1 VIRILRHHVVH
12 AIILEAPWMHSI
24 VYLPESGLPAV
35 LLELLF
41 LYLLGGD
48 ILAGALNSVRFP
60 YSLILGRESAERVVS
75 LPVPSLDPL
84 KPRNLPGQRLGASEP
99 SLGSPIYW
107 IVHMEAATSR
117 RFGDRRLKLL
127 VRCLRTGLSSL
138 RCHVKRHRS
147 VI

>member
-1 VIRILRHHVVH
+1 
-12 AIILEAPWMHSI
+12 MHGI

-35 LLELLF
+35 LLELLL

-60 YSLILGRESAERVVS
+60 YCLILGRESAERVVS
-75 LPVPSLDPL
+75 LPVASLDPL

-99 SLGSPIYW
+99 SLGRV
-107 IVHMEAATSR
+107 VHMEAATPR

-127 VRCLRTGLSSL
+127 VRCL
-138 RCHVKRHRS
+138 
-147 VI
+147 

>member
-1 VIRILRHHVVH
+1 
-12 AIILEAPWMHSI
+12 MHGI

-35 LLELLF
+35 LLELLL

-48 ILAGALNSVRFP
+48 IVAGALNSVRFP
-60 YSLILGRESAERVVS
+60 YCLILGRESAERVVS
-75 LPVPSLDPL
+75 LPVASLDPL

-127 VRCLRTGLSSL
+127 VRCL
-138 RCHVKRHRS
+138 
-147 VI
+147 